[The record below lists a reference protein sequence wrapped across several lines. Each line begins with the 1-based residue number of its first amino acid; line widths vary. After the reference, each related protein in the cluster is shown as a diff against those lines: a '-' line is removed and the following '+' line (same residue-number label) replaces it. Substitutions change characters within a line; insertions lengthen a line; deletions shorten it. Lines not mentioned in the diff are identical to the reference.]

1 LIKISLIAPNI
12 VPNFIGYTILLILTL
27 LISIACYSS
36 ELTESDI
43 QEDLARSIDQSIM
56 CPVCPSETIDE
67 SQVPIA
73 KQMRDIV
80 REKLALGET
89 KEDILSYFSERY
101 GDAILAKPPAKGFN
115 IIVWIIPPVVIALG
129 IILMLVVIRSMR
141 NTVSEVGNETGD
153 GRSIELEPYLEIV
166 DTNIAKLKREFYDE
180 FGVDRN

>member
-1 LIKISLIAPNI
+1 
-12 VPNFIGYTILLILTL
+12 
-27 LISIACYSS
+27 
-36 ELTESDI
+36 
-43 QEDLARSIDQSIM
+43 
-56 CPVCPSETIDE
+56 
-67 SQVPIA
+67 
-73 KQMRDIV
+73 MRDIV

-153 GRSIELEPYLEIV
+153 GSSIELEPYLEIV